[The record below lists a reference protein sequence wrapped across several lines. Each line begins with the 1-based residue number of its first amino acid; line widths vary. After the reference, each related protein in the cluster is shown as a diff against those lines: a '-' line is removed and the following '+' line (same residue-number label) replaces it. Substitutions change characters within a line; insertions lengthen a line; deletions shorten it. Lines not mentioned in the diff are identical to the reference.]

1 MSTSEPFRNS
11 EAHCIERAL
20 RRSIASL
27 GGCSRVMRIG
37 RTSKV
42 SRCGLPCVTDM
53 DRAETI
59 GTGGFAK
66 VKKAKHCLTG
76 ETVSGV
82 TSPSLS
88 LSLPLFAH
96 HPASSVAPTG
106 VHTRSSSTPVTYLM
120 PSPMHL
126 DPQVAIKMMD
136 KVKLRE
142 SGDLERV
149 ATEIA
154 ALKELNHQNIS
165 QLYFVHETETHVY
178 MVLEYARGGEL
189 FDHIVARGRCSE
201 NETRGF
207 FREIVTAVG

>member
-1 MSTSEPFRNS
+1 MPPLATTMRYPAELQEHFGEHSLNPSETLKR
-11 EAHCIERAL
+11 IAL
-20 RRSIASL
+20 NVLSDGPLRHW

-88 LSLPLFAH
+88 LSPCLSLHTTRLLSRPPVYIRAAPQRQLPILCRRLCILIRRWQ
-96 HPASSVAPTG
+96 S
-106 VHTRSSSTPVTYLM
+106 R
-120 PSPMHL
+120 
-126 DPQVAIKMMD
+126 
-136 KVKLRE
+136 
-142 SGDLERV
+142 
-149 ATEIA
+149 
-154 ALKELNHQNIS
+154 
-165 QLYFVHETETHVY
+165 
-178 MVLEYARGGEL
+178 
-189 FDHIVARGRCSE
+189 
-201 NETRGF
+201 
-207 FREIVTAVG
+207 